1 MKHVVDAHAL
11 IWFLQMDKRLGL
23 AARQVLSDPRSELVL
38 PATAYGEV
46 CWIVERG
53 RTNIPSVTVLQA
65 AVEADRSIVI
75 HPLDRAIVDQSQSLT
90 MIGEMHDRQIAA
102 TAIVLAE
109 QGSQVTLITRSENI
123 TASGVVATLR

>member
-11 IWFLQMDKRLGL
+11 IWFFQKDKRLGL
-23 AARQVLSDPRSELVL
+23 VARQVLSDPQSELVL

-65 AVEADRSIVI
+65 DLTADPRITI
-75 HPLDRAIVDQSQSLT
+75 YPLDQAVVDRSQSLT
-90 MIGEMHDRQIAA
+90 MIGERHDRQIVA
-102 TAIVLAE
+102 TALVLSD
-109 QGSQVTLITRSENI
+109 QGSQVTLITRDENI
-123 TASGVVATLR
+123 TAPGIVPTLW